1 MSKLAGRIAI
11 VTGASSGI
19 GAATAHAL
27 SAAGATL
34 VLVARRA
41 DRLAA
46 LAAELGGDALPF
58 ADDMADPLAP
68 QRLHDEV
75 MGRFGRADILVNN
88 AGILHAAPV
97 EQFDLD
103 QLRPMIALN
112 YEAVVRTSTLFARS
126 MKAAGT
132 GQIINISSIGA
143 NITAPGVGVYGGLKR
158 ALEAFTDCL
167 RVELAGS
174 GVKVGIVAPGT
185 TSTEIFEDMKARGQP
200 AWDSFIPAMQPG
212 DVADAV
218 RYMAEQPD
226 RTNMA
231 RIQVY
236 AAADSH

>member
-1 MSKLAGRIAI
+1 MESLEGQIAI

-19 GAATAHAL
+19 GAASARAL
-27 SAAGATL
+27 AEAGATL
-34 VLVARRA
+34 VLVARRT
-41 DRLAA
+41 DRLTA
-46 LAAELGGDALPF
+46 LADELGRGSTAY
-58 ADDMADPLAP
+58 AADMADPDAP
-68 QRLHDEV
+68 QRLHDFV
-75 MGRFGRADILVNN
+75 LGRFGRADILVNN
-88 AGILHAAPV
+88 AGMLHAAPIDA
-97 EQFDLD
+97 FDLD
-103 QLRPMIALN
+103 QLRPMIAIN
-112 YEAVVRTSTLFARS
+112 YEAVVRASTLFART
-126 MKAAGT
+126 MKAAGR

-143 NITAPGVGVYGGLKR
+143 NIIAPGVGVYGGLKR

-218 RYMAEQPD
+218 RYMAEQSD